1 MERKKVDEDSLHS
14 KAIRLLEGGAV
25 SVLGLSVK
33 VGYSLDPAN
42 ACLECEMDCLCV
54 FDNEMCQLCSE
65 CDSISGKS
73 CILILCNKH

>member
-1 MERKKVDEDSLHS
+1 MGRRKIDEDSLHT

-25 SVLGLSVK
+25 SVMGLAVRI
-33 VGYSLDPAN
+33 GYCEIPSE
-42 ACLECEMDCLCV
+42 ACMYCNMDCLCV
-54 FDNEMCQLCSE
+54 MDNEMCQLCSE